1 MKFAVTLL
9 VAIAAVV
16 MRTRIASKLCR
27 PAVES
32 ELDDIPAFAF
42 EVHLDDRIDGHVF
55 ALEEIG
61 NGVAIGAFEDAG
73 DFAFGQVAEGAL
85 AHNHGAEWVP
95 LLFREYGIREPDLS
109 RVEYYKLLDEF
120 F

>member
-85 AHNHGAEWVP
+85 ALDDFVVLSGVAD
-95 LLFREYGIREPDLS
+95 LLYHVQRDGFGGDG
-109 RVEYYKLLDEF
+109 
-120 F
+120 